1 MRPARALFRFRKGK
15 RRNDD
20 VKRTI
25 SIFLKKCHPLK
36 NPHILSQQSIW
47 YMSNLTVAVLAPTDY
62 AKDLGKK
69 GTTSDITFYNL
80 KKGDATVTF
89 VEPTRY
95 PEKLSS
101 LFYTVSMSDRVVL
114 VVNEINASF
123 GECVLMLQCAGKSSG
138 YLILKNYI
146 SPDQIAPLIKGT
158 VLEHYEVL
166 EEDMVGLREKM
177 LDIAIRQTAHQKA
190 HETAGKGVVPVD
202 AHFNVKGVG
211 VVVLGSVAQGMIRKH
226 ETLRVL
232 PTGKTAQIRSIQKH
246 DDDAETAVTGDRVG
260 LALKN
265 IESEDLDRGFVLTSD
280 PAIGSATTVSGKA
293 QLVKYWPAP
302 LKEGM
307 VLYAGYWMQ
316 FLPTRLEKA
325 VVEGDWRMP
334 VLTLTMEKALVY
346 PPGAR
351 VVLHYLEGGKLRVVG
366 SLIIE

>member
-1 MRPARALFRFRKGK
+1 
-15 RRNDD
+15 
-20 VKRTI
+20 
-25 SIFLKKCHPLK
+25 
-36 NPHILSQQSIW
+36 
-47 YMSNLTVAVLAPTDY
+47 MSNLTVAVLAPPDY

-80 KKGDATVTF
+80 KKGEATVTF
-89 VEPTRY
+89 IEPTRY

-101 LFYTVSMSDRVVL
+101 LFYAVSLADRILL
-114 VVNEINASF
+114 VVDEINASF
-123 GECVLMLQCAGKSSG
+123 GECVLMLQSANKSSG

-158 VLEHYEVL
+158 VLEHYEVI
-166 EEDMVGLREKM
+166 EEDMVGLREKL
-177 LDIAIRQTAHQKA
+177 LDAAQKATAHQKTKESGGNGTIPID
-190 HETAGKGVVPVD
+190 H
-202 AHFNVKGVG
+202 HFNVKGVG
-211 VVVLGSVAQGMIRKH
+211 VVVLGCVTHGLIRKH
-226 ETLRVL
+226 DMLKVL
-232 PTGKTAQIRSIQKH
+232 PTTKTAQVRSIQKH

-265 IESEDLDRGFVLTSD
+265 IESEDLDRGYVLTND
-280 PAIGSATTVSGKA
+280 PTLRFSETITGKA

-307 VLYAGYWMQ
+307 VLYAGHWMQ

-334 VLTLTMEKALVY
+334 GITLSLEKALVY
-346 PPGAR
+346 PPNAR

-366 SLIIE
+366 SLILE